1 MYSIPTITI
10 HLLCSSHNHQMFC
23 FVRISLSPLSSPL
36 SQWRQALPK
45 FIKSVSW
52 TGGKESKT
60 EVQEALDLLEQWQ
73 PLNAAE
79 ALELLSADF
88 TEEKTHPAIRKYAV
102 SRLQRVDS
110 EVRMCVHMHSMPP
123 SPLLSVLLYVHDDME
138 STQWNS

>member
-1 MYSIPTITI
+1 M
-10 HLLCSSHNHQMFC
+10 
-23 FVRISLSPLSSPL
+23 
-36 SQWRQALPK
+36 PK

-79 ALELLSADF
+79 ALELLNADF
-88 TEEKTHPAIRKYAV
+88 AEEKTHPAIRKYAV

-110 EVRMCVHMHSMPP
+110 EVRTCVHMHSMPP
-123 SPLLSVLLYVHDDME
+123 SPLLSVLVR
-138 STQWNS
+138 TCT

>member
-1 MYSIPTITI
+1 MYSILTINI
-10 HLLCSSHNHQMFC
+10 HPFLSHNHQMFC

-123 SPLLSVLLYVHDDME
+123 SPLLSVLLYVHDDTE
-138 STQWNS
+138 ATQWNS

>member
-1 MYSIPTITI
+1 M
-10 HLLCSSHNHQMFC
+10 
-23 FVRISLSPLSSPL
+23 
-36 SQWRQALPK
+36 PK

-60 EVQEALDLLEQWQ
+60 EVQEALDLLEQWH

-102 SRLQRVDS
+102 SRLQKVDS
-110 EVRMCVHMHSMPP
+110 EVGVYCSIRCVESCTLTY
-123 SPLLSVLLYVHDDME
+123 STAVHATYM
-138 STQWNS
+138 